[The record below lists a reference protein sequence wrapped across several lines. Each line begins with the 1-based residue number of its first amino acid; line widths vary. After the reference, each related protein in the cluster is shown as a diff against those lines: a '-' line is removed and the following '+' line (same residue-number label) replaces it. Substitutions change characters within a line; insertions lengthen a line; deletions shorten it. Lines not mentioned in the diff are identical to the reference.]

1 MQAKYA
7 VTWGA
12 ILEYDSCRIGRN
24 CDNDFFV
31 CVLPP
36 ADSAKFGDRT
46 ASHHNLTVWSIAPDS
61 AMKGNSILVFW
72 LVLHLI

>member
-1 MQAKYA
+1 MLFPK
-7 VTWGA
+7 
-12 ILEYDSCRIGRN
+12 IGRN

-61 AMKGNSILVFW
+61 AMKGNSILVF
-72 LVLHLI
+72 